1 MPKLNLNLQAKY
13 FEALRAHNNSISFK
27 ITKDKIYWLQ

>member
-1 MPKLNLNLQAKY
+1 MPKLNQTLTVKY
-13 FEALRAHNNSISFK
+13 SEALRAHNNSISFK